1 MCTGVCACGA
11 VRGGVGMLHKP
22 SQQAVAQH
30 ENKMGR
36 WRGERKKDAEGTDE
50 EKQRE
55 DNEMGGRGVGERREK
70 DAGLLVG
77 RWRVPPRGTSR
88 GTAFSSRHQKRDF
101 IMITVAYGQ
110 SSAHAFFE
118 MVGK

>member
-1 MCTGVCACGA
+1 
-11 VRGGVGMLHKP
+11 MLHKP